1 MVREDGGRRLPADRR
16 PRAALGLGRE
26 LKSQPD
32 SLFSAHKRERCR
44 IGDTTAS
51 RRDLRSGKGYLMSQR
66 GKAFVLALVGCTW
79 FLPAQA
85 AEREQVRMVINLVAG
100 VKMPFPHNL
109 RNNVARTERVQLDTN
124 GATAA
129 CLRLDDKQ
137 RWCYE
142 HIAPVGARAEM
153 LRVRSEPADGPVVGQ
168 VYHYVDDYDLDGAV
182 DVGSTTKLEGQPY
195 APVGVVSQ
203 FFHRG
208 TNRGDQ
214 FRGDYQKLYD
224 EGIQVA
230 LRYLGE

>member
-1 MVREDGGRRLPADRR
+1 MSH
-16 PRAALGLGRE
+16 RAKTLVLVVAGYAGLVE
-26 LKSQPD
+26 
-32 SLFSAHKRERCR
+32 
-44 IGDTTAS
+44 
-51 RRDLRSGKGYLMSQR
+51 
-66 GKAFVLALVGCTW
+66 
-79 FLPAQA
+79 AQA

-100 VKMPFPHNL
+100 VKMPFPPKL

-124 GATAA
+124 GATVA
-129 CLRLDDKQ
+129 CLRLDEKQ

-153 LRVRSEPADGPVVGQ
+153 LRIRSEPADGLQVGQ

-182 DVGSTTKLEGQPY
+182 DVGSTTKLEGQPH

-224 EGIQVA
+224 EGIQLA
-230 LRYLGE
+230 LKYLGE

>member
-1 MVREDGGRRLPADRR
+1 MSH
-16 PRAALGLGRE
+16 RAKILVLVVAGYAGLVE
-26 LKSQPD
+26 
-32 SLFSAHKRERCR
+32 
-44 IGDTTAS
+44 
-51 RRDLRSGKGYLMSQR
+51 
-66 GKAFVLALVGCTW
+66 
-79 FLPAQA
+79 AQA

-100 VKMPFPHNL
+100 VKMPFPPKL

-124 GATAA
+124 GATVA
-129 CLRLDDKQ
+129 CLRLDEKQ

-153 LRVRSEPADGPVVGQ
+153 LRIRSEPADGLQVGQ

-182 DVGSTTKLEGQPY
+182 DVGSTTKLEGQPH

-224 EGIQVA
+224 EGIQLA
-230 LRYLGE
+230 LKYLGE

>member
-1 MVREDGGRRLPADRR
+1 
-16 PRAALGLGRE
+16 
-26 LKSQPD
+26 
-32 SLFSAHKRERCR
+32 
-44 IGDTTAS
+44 
-51 RRDLRSGKGYLMSQR
+51 MSQR
-66 GKAFVLALVGCTW
+66 GKTFVLALVGCTW
-79 FLPAQA
+79 VLPAQA

-100 VKMPFPHNL
+100 VKMPFPQNL

-153 LRVRSEPADGPVVGQ
+153 LRVRSEPADGPLVGQ

-214 FRGDYQKLYD
+214 FRADYQKLYD

-230 LRYLGE
+230 LKFLGE